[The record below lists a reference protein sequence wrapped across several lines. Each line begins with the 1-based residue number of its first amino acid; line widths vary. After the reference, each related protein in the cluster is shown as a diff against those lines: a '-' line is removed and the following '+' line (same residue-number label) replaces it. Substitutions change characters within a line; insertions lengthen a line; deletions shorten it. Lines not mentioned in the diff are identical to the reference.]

1 LFRANQRYPEQGQKN
16 FMANITEEHLH
27 HMARRHHATMQKFDG
42 LREKLSGY
50 ARGFFS
56 TAEVGA
62 GSWLGGMIEGRTGGT
77 IPVLNVPINLVVGGL
92 LIAAGHL
99 DFPGG
104 QYSEHLQNLGNGFFG
119 SYVAATGYAFG
130 KRWKESK
137 SLFGGGG
144 HFNPYSEGAPP
155 AVHGELSQEH
165 MQAIARNMQA
175 AAMAGAHQ

>member
-1 LFRANQRYPEQGQKN
+1 VIKN
-16 FMANITEEHLH
+16 MANITEEHLH

-62 GSWLGGMIEGRTGGT
+62 GSWLGGAIEGRTGGGT
-77 IPVLNVPINLVVGGL
+77 VLNVPINLAVGGL
-92 LIAAGHL
+92 LIAVGHL
-99 DFPGG
+99 NIAKG
-104 QYSEHLQNLGNGFFG
+104 QYDEHLQNLGNGFFG
-119 SYVAATGYAFG
+119 SYIAATGYSFG

-144 HFNPYSEGAPP
+144 GGHFNPYSDGAWPP
-155 AVHGELSQEH
+155 P
-165 MQAIARNMQA
+165 
-175 AAMAGAHQ
+175 MAPMSPHTP